1 MNPKTTPA
9 VLHPLP
15 IAEWQPDGNTSPE
28 GRRSSVRRSD
38 RLGAEL
44 VADLESCFLA
54 LVNKRAEG
62 WSYNQSRTEV
72 QAFLLHPGLGEMC
85 RLATSRA
92 TRHVSR
98 AGDVWLDVFQ
108 GALVHL
114 LCKIRRAFETAAEI
128 YLVPEAERC
137 FLGFQRSRSGQPG
150 FAGWMYCILLHACTD
165 ECRKLSRYQKRFA
178 DSPQALEQYAAREK
192 GSETWEK
199 AARVQ
204 EMVGSLPM
212 DEELRTVLIKC
223 LDGKSVPRIAA
234 ESNRSLSW
242 VTRKKRKGLSLLL
255 KHFN

>member
-1 MNPKTTPA
+1 MSPQTTIA
-9 VLHPLP
+9 GLHLGML
-15 IAEWQPDGNTSPE
+15 IGK
-28 GRRSSVRRSD
+28 RSD

-44 VADLESCFLA
+44 IADLESCFVALA
-54 LVNKRAEG
+54 GKRAKG
-62 WSYNQSRTEV
+62 WSYDESRTEV
-72 QAFLLHPGLGEMC
+72 QAFLLHPGLAEMC

-128 YLVPEAERC
+128 HPVPDADRS
-137 FLGFQRSRSGQPG
+137 FLGFQRARPGQSR
-150 FAGWMYCILLHACTD
+150 FAGWMYSILLHACTD
-165 ECRKLSRYQKRFA
+165 ECRKMSRYQKRFA
-178 DSPQALEQYAAREK
+178 DAPRLLEQFAVREK
-192 GSETWEK
+192 GAETWEK

-212 DEELRTVLIKC
+212 DEELRTVLMKC

-234 ESNRSLSW
+234 ESNRSPSW